1 MLKNIVRCFFIL
13 FSIDSFSQS
22 DFYCVDSIREIR
34 IYFYDTHWDN
44 ELDSLY
50 IEGNNERILA
60 DLIIDGVEYDSVG
73 VRYKGFSS
81 VSVNRLK
88 NPFNIKLDYVISGQ
102 DHQGIDKLK
111 LANVYQD
118 PSFIREVLT
127 YEIASNYMP
136 SAKANYANIFI
147 NDTFNSIFLHINII
161 ILL

>member
-1 MLKNIVRCFFIL
+1 MFFYFI
-13 FSIDSFSQS
+13 FYRFFSQS

-44 ELDSLY
+44 ELDTLY

-88 NPFNIKLDYVISGQ
+88 K
-102 DHQGIDKLK
+102 
-111 LANVYQD
+111 
-118 PSFIREVLT
+118 SF
-127 YEIASNYMP
+127 
-136 SAKANYANIFI
+136 
-147 NDTFNSIFLHINII
+147 
-161 ILL
+161 